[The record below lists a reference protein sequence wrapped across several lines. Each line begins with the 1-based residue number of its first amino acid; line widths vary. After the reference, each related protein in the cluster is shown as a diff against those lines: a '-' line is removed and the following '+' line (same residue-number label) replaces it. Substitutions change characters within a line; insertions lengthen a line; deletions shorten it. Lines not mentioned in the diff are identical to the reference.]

1 MRILPTLLFGF
12 SHQLCPDS
20 CDCSVKK
27 LEANDATVDCSGRQ
41 LVAFPS
47 AAYLPENAAHLNF
60 ADNEIEEFSTNN
72 LDVDFITSLNL
83 SQNKLTVF
91 LDPQRKKWT
100 LLESLDLS
108 NNDLRWI
115 PLTMFQR
122 MKSLQSL
129 NLSGNELINID
140 QVKFPPFLMNLDVSH
155 NQLTTLMARRFLP
168 KASSLTQI
176 DLSHNAIQIIEPG
189 ALSHLQ
195 NLEKINL
202 SNNKLVEVGHKS
214 MYGLVRCHDIDLGN
228 NMISDI
234 SPTAFINFGH
244 KSFENKTVNLVD
256 NQMSFVMADWVQ
268 ELENEAKFCE
278 VQNQCGVEV
287 KVLLKGNPIYC
298 DCNMQQVRDQH
309 ELVFG
314 DLDHAMCANDDVSI
328 EDFHDEICCDIAN
341 TE

>member
-1 MRILPTLLFGF
+1 
-12 SHQLCPDS
+12 
-20 CDCSVKK
+20 
-27 LEANDATVDCSGRQ
+27 
-41 LVAFPS
+41 
-47 AAYLPENAAHLNF
+47 
-60 ADNEIEEFSTNN
+60 
-72 LDVDFITSLNL
+72 
-83 SQNKLTVF
+83 
-91 LDPQRKKWT
+91 
-100 LLESLDLS
+100 
-108 NNDLRWI
+108 
-115 PLTMFQR
+115 
-122 MKSLQSL
+122 
-129 NLSGNELINID
+129 
-140 QVKFPPFLMNLDVSH
+140 MNLDVSH

-228 NMISDI
+228 NMIRYSLLSLPFILQQPNSDI

-298 DCNMQQVRDQH
+298 DCNMQV
-309 ELVFG
+309 
-314 DLDHAMCANDDVSI
+314 
-328 EDFHDEICCDIAN
+328 N
-341 TE
+341 TLNYVVV